1 MNTHR
6 PITVTIASVLLSL
19 LTLFALITPLNP
31 NGPPAPISYISLGW
45 GVCGLPAVF
54 GLWKMKQWG
63 VLLTSILA
71 VVAILPA
78 LSGLIFAPLAGQVVS
93 ALLIV
98 FYALVLALVM
108 LPATRKAV
116 AAARTPVARV

>member
-6 PITVTIASVLLSL
+6 PTTLTIASVLLLLVSL
-19 LTLFALITPLNP
+19 FNLTAPFT
-31 NGPPAPISYISLGW
+31 NGPPPPFSYIIFGL
-45 GVCGLPAVF
+45 GVCGLLAVF
-54 GLWKMKQWG
+54 GLWKMKPWG

-71 VVAILPA
+71 ALALLPAIL
-78 LSGLIFAPLAGQVVS
+78 GLIGAPLVGQVVS
-93 ALLIV
+93 ALILV
-98 FYALVLALVM
+98 VYALVLVLVL

>member
-6 PITVTIASVLLSL
+6 PTTVTIASVLLGL
-19 LTLFALITPLNP
+19 LTLFVLINPLTP
-31 NGPPAPISYISLGW
+31 NGPPAPISSISLGL

-71 VVAILPA
+71 VLAIIAAVP
-78 LSGLIFAPLAGQVVS
+78 GLIFAPLAGQVVS
-93 ALLIV
+93 ALV
-98 FYALVLALVM
+98 VVCYSLV
-108 LPATRKAV
+108 
-116 AAARTPVARV
+116 

>member
-6 PITVTIASVLLSL
+6 PTTVTIASVLLLLVSL
-19 LTLFALITPLNP
+19 SNLPAPFTP
-31 NGPPAPISYISLGW
+31 NGPPAPLSSISLGL

-63 VLLTSILA
+63 VRLTIILA
-71 VVAILPA
+71 AVAILASLP
-78 LSGLIFAPLAGQVVS
+78 GLIFAPLGGQAVS
-93 ALLIV
+93 ALLVV
-98 FYALVLALVM
+98 FYALVLVLVM

-116 AAARTPVARV
+116 AVARTPVARV